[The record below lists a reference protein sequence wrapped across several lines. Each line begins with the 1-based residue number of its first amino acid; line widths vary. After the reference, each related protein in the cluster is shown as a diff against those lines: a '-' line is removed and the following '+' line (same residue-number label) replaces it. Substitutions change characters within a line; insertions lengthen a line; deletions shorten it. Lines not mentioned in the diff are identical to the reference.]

1 MAYKITLSNK
11 NKEIAE
17 SLLLDVAKSLDI
29 LSVNYWLEGGTLLGI
44 KRESRLLPWDNDLDL
59 SINSSE
65 VSKIDDLIINLKSKN
80 LRVRVRKFNNTTEF
94 FNSGD
99 IRIIKIRNKRFFNL
113 LKGSVCLEI
122 FVKYPKKEN
131 TYWMIGNTTKNV
143 PSKYY
148 ARLQSIKFKD
158 YFFSIPILTEEY
170 LTYRYGDWKT
180 PVKEWNT
187 FTDDK
192 ALN

>member
-17 SLLLDVAKSLDI
+17 SLLLDVAKSLNI

-80 LRVRVRKFNNTTEF
+80 LRVRVRKFDSTSEF
-94 FNSGD
+94 FNRGD

>member
-1 MAYKITLSNK
+1 M
-11 NKEIAE
+11 
-17 SLLLDVAKSLDI
+17 
-29 LSVNYWLEGGTLLGI
+29 
-44 KRESRLLPWDNDLDL
+44 
-59 SINSSE
+59 
-65 VSKIDDLIINLKSKN
+65 NLKSKN
-80 LRVRVRKFNNTTEF
+80 LRVRVRKFDNTTEF
-94 FNSGD
+94 FNKGD

-148 ARLQSIKFKD
+148 AKLESIKFKD
-158 YFFSIPILTEEY
+158 YLFSIPMLTEEY
-170 LTYRYGDWKT
+170 LTYRYGDWEKV
-180 PVKEWNT
+180 VKEWDT

>member
-17 SLLLDVAKSLDI
+17 SLLLDVAKSLNI

-80 LRVRVRKFNNTTEF
+80 LRVRVRKFDSTSEF
-94 FNSGD
+94 FNRGD

-158 YFFSIPILTEEY
+158 YFFSIPMLTEEY

>member
-1 MAYKITLSNK
+1 MAYKITLSKK

-29 LSVNYWLEGGTLLGI
+29 LSVKYWLEGGTLLGI

-65 VSKIDDLIINLKSKN
+65 VSKIDDLIMNLKSKN
-80 LRVRVRKFNNTTEF
+80 LRVRVRKFDNTTEF
-94 FNSGD
+94 FNKGD

-131 TYWMIGNTTKNV
+131 TYWMIGNTIKNV

-148 ARLQSIKFKD
+148 AKLQSIKFKD
-158 YFFSIPILTEEY
+158 YLFSIPMLTEEY
-170 LTYRYGDWKT
+170 LTYRYGDWKK
-180 PVKEWNT
+180 PVKQWNT

>member
-1 MAYKITLSNK
+1 MAYKITLSKK

-80 LRVRVRKFNNTTEF
+80 LRVRVRKFDNTTEF
-94 FNSGD
+94 FNCGD

-158 YFFSIPILTEEY
+158 YFFSIPMLTEEY
-170 LTYRYGDWKT
+170 LTYRYGDWKI

>member
-1 MAYKITLSNK
+1 LAYKITLSNK

-17 SLLLDVAKSLDI
+17 SLLIDVAKSLDI

-80 LRVRVRKFNNTTEF
+80 LRVRVRKFDSTSEF
-94 FNSGD
+94 FNKGD

-148 ARLQSIKFKD
+148 AKQQTIKFKD
-158 YFFSIPILTEEY
+158 YLFSIPMLTEEY
-170 LTYRYGDWKT
+170 LTYRYGDWKR

>member
-1 MAYKITLSNK
+1 MAYKITLSKK

-80 LRVRVRKFNNTTEF
+80 LRVRVRKFDNTTEF
-94 FNSGD
+94 FNCGD

>member
-1 MAYKITLSNK
+1 LAYKITLSKK

-80 LRVRVRKFNNTTEF
+80 LRVRVRKFDNTTEF

-158 YFFSIPILTEEY
+158 YFFSIPMLTEEY

>member
-1 MAYKITLSNK
+1 MAYKITLSNR

-17 SLLLDVAKSLDI
+17 SLLFDVAKSLDI
-29 LSVNYWLEGGTLLGI
+29 LSVKYWLEGGTLLGI

-65 VSKIDDLIINLKSKN
+65 VSKIDDLIMNLKSKN
-80 LRVRVRKFNNTTEF
+80 LRVRVRKFDNTTEF
-94 FNSGD
+94 FNKGD

-131 TYWMIGNTTKNV
+131 TYWMIGNTIKNV

-148 ARLQSIKFKD
+148 AKLQSIKFKD
-158 YFFSIPILTEEY
+158 YLFSIPMLTEEY
-170 LTYRYGDWKT
+170 LTYRYGDWKKV
-180 PVKEWNT
+180 VKEWNT

>member
-1 MAYKITLSNK
+1 MAYKITLSKK

-80 LRVRVRKFNNTTEF
+80 LRVRVRKFDSTSEF
-94 FNSGD
+94 FNRGD

-158 YFFSIPILTEEY
+158 YLFSIPMLTEEY
-170 LTYRYGDWKT
+170 LTYRYGDWKK

>member
-1 MAYKITLSNK
+1 MAYKITLSKK

-29 LSVNYWLEGGTLLGI
+29 LSVKYWLEGGTLLGI

-65 VSKIDDLIINLKSKN
+65 VSKIDDLIMNLKSKN
-80 LRVRVRKFNNTTEF
+80 LRVRVRKFDNTTEF
-94 FNSGD
+94 FNKGD

-131 TYWMIGNTTKNV
+131 TYWMIGNTIKNV

-148 ARLQSIKFKD
+148 AKLQSIKFKD
-158 YFFSIPILTEEY
+158 YLFSIPMLTEEY
-170 LTYRYGDWKT
+170 LTYRYGDWKKV
-180 PVKEWNT
+180 VKEWNT

>member
-1 MAYKITLSNK
+1 MAYKITLSKK

-80 LRVRVRKFNNTTEF
+80 LRVRVRKFDNTTEF

-158 YFFSIPILTEEY
+158 YFFSIPMLTEEY

>member
-1 MAYKITLSNK
+1 MAYKITLSKK

-80 LRVRVRKFNNTTEF
+80 LRVRVRKFDSTSEF
-94 FNSGD
+94 FNRGD

-158 YFFSIPILTEEY
+158 YFFSIPMLTEEY

>member
-1 MAYKITLSNK
+1 MAYKITLSKK

-80 LRVRVRKFNNTTEF
+80 LRVRVRKFDNTTEF

-158 YFFSIPILTEEY
+158 YFFSIPMLTEEY

-192 ALN
+192 AFN

>member
-1 MAYKITLSNK
+1 MAYKITLSKK

-29 LSVNYWLEGGTLLGI
+29 LSVKYWLEGGTLLGI

-80 LRVRVRKFNNTTEF
+80 LRVRVRKFKKTTEF

-122 FVKYPKKEN
+122 FVKYPEKEK

-148 ARLQSIKFKD
+148 AKLQSIKFKD
-158 YFFSIPILTEEY
+158 YLFSIPMLTEEY
-170 LTYRYGDWKT
+170 LTYRYGDWKK

>member
-1 MAYKITLSNK
+1 LAYKITLSNK

-80 LRVRVRKFNNTTEF
+80 LRVRVRKFDSTSEF
-94 FNSGD
+94 FNKGD

-148 ARLQSIKFKD
+148 ANQQTIKFKD
-158 YFFSIPILTEEY
+158 YLFSIPVLTEEY
-170 LTYRYGDWKT
+170 LTFRYGDWKK

>member
-1 MAYKITLSNK
+1 MAYKITLSKK

-80 LRVRVRKFNNTTEF
+80 LRVRVRKFDNTTEF

-158 YFFSIPILTEEY
+158 YFFSIPMLTEEY
-170 LTYRYGDWKT
+170 LTYRYGDWKI

>member
-1 MAYKITLSNK
+1 MAYKITLSKK

-80 LRVRVRKFNNTTEF
+80 LRVRVRKFKKTTEF

-122 FVKYPKKEN
+122 FVKYPEKEK

-148 ARLQSIKFKD
+148 AKLQSIKFKD
-158 YFFSIPILTEEY
+158 YLFSIPMLTEEY
-170 LTYRYGDWKT
+170 LTYRYGDWKK

>member
-17 SLLLDVAKSLDI
+17 SLLLDVAKSLNI

-80 LRVRVRKFNNTTEF
+80 LRVRVRKFDSTSEF
-94 FNSGD
+94 FNRGD

-148 ARLQSIKFKD
+148 AKQQTIKFKD
-158 YFFSIPILTEEY
+158 YLFSIPMLTEEY
-170 LTYRYGDWKT
+170 LTYRYGDWKR

>member
-1 MAYKITLSNK
+1 MAYKITLSKK

-29 LSVNYWLEGGTLLGI
+29 LSVKYWLEGGTLLGI

-65 VSKIDDLIINLKSKN
+65 VSKIDDLIMNLKSKN
-80 LRVRVRKFNNTTEF
+80 LRVRVRKFDNTTEF
-94 FNSGD
+94 FNKGD

-131 TYWMIGNTTKNV
+131 TYWMIGNTIKNV

-148 ARLQSIKFKD
+148 AKLQSIKFKD
-158 YFFSIPILTEEY
+158 YLFSIPMLTEEY
-170 LTYRYGDWKT
+170 LTYRYGDWEKV
-180 PVKEWNT
+180 VKEWNT

>member
-1 MAYKITLSNK
+1 MAYKITLSKK

-80 LRVRVRKFNNTTEF
+80 LRVRVRKFDNTTEF
-94 FNSGD
+94 FNCGD

-158 YFFSIPILTEEY
+158 YFFSIPMLTEEY

>member
-17 SLLLDVAKSLDI
+17 SLLLDVAKSLNI

-80 LRVRVRKFNNTTEF
+80 LRVRVRKFDSTSEF
-94 FNSGD
+94 FNRGD

-170 LTYRYGDWKT
+170 LTYRYGDWKI

>member
-17 SLLLDVAKSLDI
+17 SLLLDVAKSLNI

-80 LRVRVRKFNNTTEF
+80 LRVRVRKFDSTSEF
-94 FNSGD
+94 FNRGD

-148 ARLQSIKFKD
+148 ANQQTIKFKD
-158 YFFSIPILTEEY
+158 YLFSIPMLTEEY
-170 LTYRYGDWKT
+170 LYR
-180 PVKEWNT
+180 
-187 FTDDK
+187 
-192 ALN
+192 

>member
-1 MAYKITLSNK
+1 MAYKITLSKK

-29 LSVNYWLEGGTLLGI
+29 LSVKYWLEGGTLLGI

-65 VSKIDDLIINLKSKN
+65 VSKIDDLIMNLKSKN
-80 LRVRVRKFNNTTEF
+80 LRVRVRKFDNTTEF
-94 FNSGD
+94 FNKGD

-131 TYWMIGNTTKNV
+131 TYWMIGNTIKNV

-148 ARLQSIKFKD
+148 AKLQSIKFKD
-158 YFFSIPILTEEY
+158 YLFSIPMLTEEY
-170 LTYRYGDWKT
+170 LTYRYGDWKK